1 MAVQIHPEAARRFDE
16 IAREILAKVA
26 PEPELVRIGGDF
38 RPDIHPIAQI
48 PQHDISDFK
57 ETKSFVNGAGKEVGR
72 LFEYGNRRVG
82 LVGEAFKSLEGL
94 VRRLHETEALQ
105 ESTTLEFIL
114 DAAFGWVESSYQ
126 NAASESFCEH
136 IVRRTNEEIKD
147 FDIWI
152 PLHQTYVE
160 ADIPMGP
167 VLIRTITR
175 DILDERFKEPAGADA
190 ETLAAIQYASARER
204 SRLQGCAAVT
214 VKLQAEESKARE
226 QAREM
231 AENAAAMLRFLS
243 PANWTP
249 RLRSYCV
256 PLGSENVR
264 RRFELFM
271 RGDSLETYS
280 TGVLDKGTA
289 WALSK
294 TDIALFPN
302 VLDRLHNLAANQER
316 TDFQQTLYDALLI
329 YSRNSVAITSADK
342 LVYVLVGLESVLLR
356 NSNEPLGKNIGERMA
371 FLVGDSLESR
381 KAVVAN
387 VDEIYKVRSSFIHHG
402 GAVEKIELLSSFM
415 LNAWTCF
422 TALLENADRYRT
434 KNDLIAALEERK
446 LT

>member
-1 MAVQIHPEAARRFDE
+1 M
-16 IAREILAKVA
+16 
-26 PEPELVRIGGDF
+26 
-38 RPDIHPIAQI
+38 
-48 PQHDISDFK
+48 
-57 ETKSFVNGAGKEVGR
+57 
-72 LFEYGNRRVG
+72 
-82 LVGEAFKSLEGL
+82 
-94 VRRLHETEALQ
+94 
-105 ESTTLEFIL
+105 
-114 DAAFGWVESSYQ
+114 
-126 NAASESFCEH
+126 C
-136 IVRRTNEEIKD
+136 
-147 FDIWI
+147 
-152 PLHQTYVE
+152 
-160 ADIPMGP
+160 
-167 VLIRTITR
+167 
-175 DILDERFKEPAGADA
+175 GAD
-190 ETLAAIQYASARER
+190 LNS
-204 SRLQGCAAVT
+204 LCA
-214 VKLQAEESKARE
+214 
-226 QAREM
+226 
-231 AENAAAMLRFLS
+231 
-243 PANWTP
+243 
-249 RLRSYCV
+249 
-256 PLGSENVR
+256 
-264 RRFELFM
+264 
-271 RGDSLETYS
+271 GDSLETYS

-381 KAVVAN
+381 QAVVAN

-402 GAVEKIELLSSFM
+402 GAFEKIELLSSFM